1 MSFVEGSPVGLQK
14 TRRLQMQLRQPPP
27 PPPQLESI
35 LPGGTSG
42 CSSSS
47 STKVTMSLL
56 NGESLKNQKCG
67 KTQTCHM
74 FGKMI
79 CRLIPKQMAQH
90 SLPSDCGMQR
100 LRKKSGPRRGDL
112 RGHESYD
119 SMLSLIRELQTSSQ
133 GNAISHLS
141 DWQK

>member
-14 TRRLQMQLRQPPP
+14 TRRLQMQLRQPPRP
-27 PPPQLESI
+27 L
-35 LPGGTSG
+35 LPNLSLSG